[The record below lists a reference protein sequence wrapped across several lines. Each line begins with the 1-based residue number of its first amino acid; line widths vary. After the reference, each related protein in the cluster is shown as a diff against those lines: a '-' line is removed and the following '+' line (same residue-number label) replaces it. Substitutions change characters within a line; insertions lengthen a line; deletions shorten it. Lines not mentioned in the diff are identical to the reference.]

1 MKLFIH
7 SFSDVITNSSESIY
21 ISATEK
27 SIVAVKEVINY
38 FLQKAGSDKTADDLF
53 TFELELDEAYVE
65 RILEDMGSL
74 QKFDLV
80 GESVENLSTKEL
92 EKKEYEAIR
101 KLVKEGKINPDNYDN
116 DYSFRED
123 HLLIIPKDNSKE
135 VFDMTLKVSKI
146 FDIEAVRNG

>member
-80 GESVENLSTKEL
+80 GESVTNLSTKEL
-92 EKKEYEAIR
+92 EKKEYETIR

>member
-1 MKLFIH
+1 MKIFLH
-7 SFSDVITNSSESIY
+7 SFSDVITNSSETIY
-21 ISATEK
+21 VSATEK

-65 RILEDMGSL
+65 RILDDMGSL

-80 GESVENLSTKEL
+80 GESVTNLSTEEL
-92 EKKEYEAIR
+92 EKKEYETIR
-101 KLVKEGKINPDNYDN
+101 KLVKEGKINLDNYDN
-116 DYSFRED
+116 DCSFRED